1 MNNILVI
8 LNDPPYAAR
17 RGTMQVLSEG
27 TLHADNALAFQ

>member
-8 LNDPPYAAR
+8 LNDPPYAAGC
-17 RGTMQVLSEG
+17 GTVQVLSEG